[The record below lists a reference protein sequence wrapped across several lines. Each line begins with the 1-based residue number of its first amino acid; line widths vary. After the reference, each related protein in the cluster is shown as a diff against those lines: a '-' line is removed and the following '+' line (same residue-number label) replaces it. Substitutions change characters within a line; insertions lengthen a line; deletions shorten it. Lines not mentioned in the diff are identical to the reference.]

1 LTTEESVSWEFAP
14 TFDASERAALD
25 NGKPCIYVC
34 PPAAWALAPL
44 VDRVPVPERPAALLV
59 VVPEH
64 DDAVEIAGSIGWIP
78 SVSPVFAATGL
89 TRTERVL
96 RTGTPRTLVG
106 TPATLLELVR
116 RAALKLADVAVV
128 AVAWPE
134 TFSADAREALETLL
148 GESRQAQHLLATTD
162 DATLGDLASRYA
174 HRAPVAVCGRPPA
187 LPELSVRVVTVDDQR
202 RPWAVREALDV
213 LAPASAV
220 VWEPLPARLD
230 RWREFAR
237 DPQVRVVSDP
247 GEDRVALA
255 IATDLPSTEALQAL
269 GAGADEVVV
278 LIRPAQLGYLQ
289 RIVRNT
295 RPLHLRSESDRARD
309 RAARLRQRVRERLD
323 TGGLDAE
330 LLALGPLFDEWDPA
344 AVAAAAAALAAEP
357 PAPPAT
363 SLPAW
368 VKVRLDVGNRDRL
381 RPADVVGAIL
391 NSVGLPKDAVGRVDI
406 RDGYTIVEIRAEH
419 AEAAARGLGGITL
432 RGRKVAARID
442 RR

>member
-1 LTTEESVSWEFAP
+1 MSWEFAP

-44 VDRVPVPERPAALLV
+44 LDRVPVPERPAALLV
-59 VVPEH
+59 VVPEY
-64 DDAVEIAGSIGWIP
+64 DDAVEIAGSLGWIA
-78 SVSPVFAATGL
+78 SVSPLFAATGL
-89 TRTERVL
+89 TRADHLL
-96 RTGTPRTLVG
+96 RAGIPRTVAG
-106 TPATLLELVR
+106 TPAALLALVR
-116 RAALKLADVAVV
+116 RAALKLSDVAVV

-134 TFSADAREALETLL
+134 TFPADAREALETLL
-148 GESRQAQHLLATTD
+148 GETRQAQYLFATTD
-162 DATLGDLASRYA
+162 DAALGDLASRYA
-174 HRAPVAVCGRPPA
+174 HRAPVAVCARVPA
-187 LPELSVRVVTVDDQR
+187 LPELSVRVVVVDDQR

-213 LAPASAV
+213 LSPASAV
-220 VWEPLPARLD
+220 VWEPLPTHVE

-237 DPQVRVVSDP
+237 DPRVRVLSDP
-247 GEDRVALA
+247 GEERVALA
-255 IATDLPSTEALQAL
+255 IATALPSVEALQAL
-269 GAGADEVVV
+269 SAIADEVVV
-278 LIRPAQLGYLQ
+278 LVRPGQLGYLQ
-289 RIVRNT
+289 RIVRNA
-295 RPLHLRSESDRARD
+295 RPLRLRSESDRARD
-309 RAARLRQRVRERLD
+309 RAALLRQRVRERLE

-330 LLALGPLFDEWDPA
+330 LLALAPLFDEWDPA
-344 AVAAAAAALAAEP
+344 AVAAAAAALAAAP

-391 NSVGLPKDAVGRVDI
+391 NSVGLRKDAVGRVDI

-419 AEAAARGLGGITL
+419 AEAAARGLSGITL